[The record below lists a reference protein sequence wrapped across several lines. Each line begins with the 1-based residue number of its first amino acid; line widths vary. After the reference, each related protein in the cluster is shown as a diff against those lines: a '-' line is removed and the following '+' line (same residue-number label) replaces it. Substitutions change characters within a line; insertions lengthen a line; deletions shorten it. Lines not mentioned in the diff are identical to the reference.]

1 MKSSEI
7 AWDNKTL
14 NIASEIIRK
23 HTTVPEA
30 VKAVSEH
37 LHRKVTF
44 DSLSSALRRHGLPPM
59 SSLLAAKPEEKFDH
73 VEQRVHKDAKNK
85 LLRDKE
91 DLIKQLREAHARQRF
106 LDTVGEHKG
115 PPVILPREK
124 SRGVREMTAIVAL
137 SDAHVEEVV
146 TPISVAYRNEYNLEI
161 ADARLRRMTNSII
174 WNVEHQRA
182 SGKILVRDLVLWLGG
197 DLMTGYIHPELMENN
212 ELSPVETVNW
222 LIPRLKNMIAT
233 VLDALKLER
242 IVIPCSYGNHGR
254 TTEKP
259 RVASGAKNSFEW
271 LLYMILKG
279 AFEDDKRVVFEV
291 TQSPHQYVQVY
302 DFWLHFHH
310 GDSLKYQG
318 GVGGLGIPFLKAI
331 AAWDELKYAHYHHVA
346 HWHTLRDYGRGLV
359 NGSVI
364 GYAAYSSWIRAAYE
378 VAQQL
383 MYYIDSNRG
392 KTMLTPVW
400 VTETADTKERA

>member
-1 MKSSEI
+1 MKSSEV
-7 AWDNKTL
+7 AWDNETL
-14 NIASEIIRK
+14 SIASEIVRK
-23 HTTVPEA
+23 HTSIHDA
-30 VKAVSEH
+30 VRAVAEH
-37 LHRKVTF
+37 LHKKVTF

-59 SSLLAAKPEEKFDH
+59 SSLLASPPEEKLDH

-91 DLIKQLREAHARQRF
+91 DLIKQLREAHARQHF
-106 LDTVGEHKG
+106 LDAVGPHKG
-115 PPVILPREK
+115 PPVILPKENP
-124 SRGVREMTAIVAL
+124 GGAREMTAVAAL

-146 TPISVAYRNEYNLEI
+146 DPVSVAYRNEYNLQI
-161 ADARLRRMTNSII
+161 ADHRLTRMTNSII

-182 SGKILVRDLVLWLGG
+182 SGRVVIRELVLWLGG

-222 LIPRLKNMIAT
+222 LLPRLRNMIGTILAR
-233 VLDALKLER
+233 LKLDR

-254 TTEKP
+254 TTDKS

-271 LLYMILKG
+271 LLYKILE
-279 AFEDDKRVVFEV
+279 ASFADDKRVVFEI

-318 GVGGLGIPFLKAI
+318 GVGGLGIPLLKAI
-331 AAWDELKYAHYHHVA
+331 AAWDEVKYAHYHHVA

-378 VAQQL
+378 PAQQL

-392 KTMLTPVW
+392 KTMLTPLW
-400 VTETADTKERA
+400 VTELADIKRP